1 MERMKALD
9 FPQAL
14 LDLFNACV
22 HGEARKLFGPDVPTA
37 AFAAFLEPAPP
48 GVVEERF
55 SPASPNSTRRRRPAS
70 QRG

>member
-1 MERMKALD
+1 MERMKASD

-22 HGEARKLFGPDVPTA
+22 HGEARKLFGAPDVPTA

-55 SPASPNSTRRRRPAS
+55 LAGFAELDAAATAS
-70 QRG
+70 